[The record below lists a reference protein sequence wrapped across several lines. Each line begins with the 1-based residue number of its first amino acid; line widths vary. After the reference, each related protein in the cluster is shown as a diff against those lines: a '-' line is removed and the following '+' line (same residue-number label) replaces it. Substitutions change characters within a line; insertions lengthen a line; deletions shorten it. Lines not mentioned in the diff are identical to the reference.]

1 MNNKILVVDDE
12 KNIRTTLSTYL
23 ASSGFEVEL
32 ASDGEEA
39 LKKIKE
45 ADFLLVLLDIK
56 MRGLNGMQVLEE
68 MRKMGFKN
76 NVVMMTA
83 YGTIENAVES
93 MKLGALDFLS
103 KPFTLEDLK
112 NVVNNSINR
121 QKIDVSLPMSFEN
134 LIEYSKKCI
143 IDKDFLK
150 AKEYLKRAIAENM
163 DSPEPHNL
171 LGVLAEY
178 EGDLATARKHYRA
191 ALELDPTYKPANENL
206 ERTTRFKYT
215 KEGIRFDDNAD
226 AEEK

>member
-1 MNNKILVVDDE
+1 MSNKILVVDDE

-23 ASSGFEVEL
+23 ESSGFDVVL

-45 ADFLLVLLDIK
+45 ESFILILLDIK
-56 MRGLNGMQVLEE
+56 MRGLSGMQVLEE
-68 MRKMGFKN
+68 MRKSGCKS

-112 NVVNNSINR
+112 NIVSNAIKR
-121 QKIDVSLPMSFEN
+121 QKMDDSLPMSFKE

-143 IDKDFLK
+143 IDKDFQK
-150 AKEYLKRAIAENM
+150 AKEYLKKAIAENV

-171 LGVLAEY
+171 LGILSEF
-178 EGDLATARKHYRA
+178 EGDLSTARKHYRA
-191 ALELDPTYKPANENL
+191 ALELDPTYKPADENL
-206 ERTTRFKYT
+206 ERTTRFKYS
-215 KEGIRFDDNAD
+215 KDGINFDDDKD
-226 AEEK
+226 AGEK

>member
-12 KNIRTTLSTYL
+12 KNIRTTLSTFL
-23 ASSGFEVEL
+23 TSSGFEVEL

-45 ADFLLVLLDIK
+45 SDFLLVLLDIK

-112 NVVNNSINR
+112 NIVSNSINR
-121 QKIDVSLPMSFEN
+121 QKIEISMPMSFED

-143 IDKDFLK
+143 IDKEFSK
-150 AKEYLKRAIAENM
+150 AKEYLKRAITENL

-171 LGVLAEY
+171 LGILAEY
-178 EGDLATARKHYRA
+178 EKDLSTARKHYRA
-191 ALELDPTYKPANENL
+191 ALDLDPTYKPANENL
-206 ERTTRFKYT
+206 ERTSRLKYT
-215 KEGIRFDDNAD
+215 KEIIRFDYNEDT
-226 AEEK
+226 EEK

>member
-23 ASSGFEVEL
+23 ISSGFEVEL
-32 ASDGEEA
+32 ASNGEEA

-45 ADFLLVLLDIK
+45 SDFLLVLLDIK
-56 MRGLNGMQVLEE
+56 MHGLNGMQVLEE

-121 QKIDVSLPMSFEN
+121 QTIDLSVTMSFEN

-143 IDKDFLK
+143 IEKDFVK
-150 AKEYLKRAIAENM
+150 AKEYLKKAIVENM

-171 LGVLAEY
+171 LGVLAEF
-178 EGDLATARKHYRA
+178 EGDTSTALKHYRA
-191 ALELDPTYKPANENL
+191 ALDLDPTYKPANENL
-206 ERTTRFKYT
+206 ERATRFKYT
-215 KEGIRFDDNAD
+215 KEGLRFDDNTD
-226 AEEK
+226 TEE